1 MIFVYSFIFI
11 MAYILFGALEVMY
24 NDTYK
29 LLNPVIKHYKIFT
42 TVFLLNALI
51 ITLIPSII

>member
-11 MAYILFGALEVMY
+11 MTYILFGALEVIY
-24 NDTYK
+24 NDTYR
-29 LLNPVIKHYKIFT
+29 LLNPIIKHYKIFI

>member
-11 MAYILFGALEVMY
+11 MSYILFGALEVIY

-29 LLNPVIKHYKIFT
+29 LLDPIIKHYKIFT
-42 TVFLLNALI
+42 TVFLLNTLVI
-51 ITLIPSII
+51 ILMPSII

>member
-11 MAYILFGALEVMY
+11 MAYILFGALEVIY
-24 NDTYK
+24 NDTYR
-29 LLNPVIKHYKIFT
+29 LLNPIIKHYKIFT

-51 ITLIPSII
+51 ITLMPSII

>member
-11 MAYILFGALEVMY
+11 MAYILFGALEVTY
-24 NDTYK
+24 NDTYR
-29 LLNPVIKHYKIFT
+29 LLTPIIKHYKIFT
-42 TVFLLNALI
+42 TVFLLNTLI

>member
-11 MAYILFGALEVMY
+11 MAYILFGALEVIY
-24 NDTYK
+24 NDTYR
-29 LLNPVIKHYKIFT
+29 LLNPIIKHYKIFT

-51 ITLIPSII
+51 TTLIPSII

>member
-11 MAYILFGALEVMY
+11 MAYILFGALEVIY

-29 LLNPVIKHYKIFT
+29 LLNPIIKHYKIFT

-51 ITLIPSII
+51 ITLIPSIV

>member
-11 MAYILFGALEVMY
+11 MFYVLFGSLEVVY
-24 NDTYK
+24 NNTYR
-29 LLNPVIKHYKIFT
+29 LLNPIIKHYKIFT

-51 ITLIPSII
+51 IILIPSII

>member
-11 MAYILFGALEVMY
+11 MAYILFGALEVIY

-29 LLNPVIKHYKIFT
+29 LLNPIIKHYKIFT

>member
-11 MAYILFGALEVMY
+11 MAYILFGSLEAIY
-24 NDTYK
+24 NDTHK

-51 ITLIPSII
+51 IILMPSII

>member
-11 MAYILFGALEVMY
+11 MTYILFGALEVIY
-24 NDTYK
+24 NDTYR
-29 LLNPVIKHYKIFT
+29 LLNPAIKHYKIFT

>member
-11 MAYILFGALEVMY
+11 MVYVLFGALEVMY

-51 ITLIPSII
+51 IILIPSII

>member
-1 MIFVYSFIFI
+1 MVFVYSFIFI
-11 MAYILFGALEVMY
+11 MAYILFGALEVIY
-24 NDTYK
+24 NDTYR
-29 LLNPVIKHYKIFT
+29 LLNPVIKHYKIFA

>member
-11 MAYILFGALEVMY
+11 MTYILFGSLEAIY
-24 NDTYK
+24 NDTYR

-51 ITLIPSII
+51 IILMPSII